1 MENILLI
8 HCCLGDSVLPVYYHV
23 SPKIMNVSLSGI
35 SLRIL
40 SLYV

>member
-23 SPKIMNVSLSGI
+23 SPKIMNVS
-35 SLRIL
+35 
-40 SLYV
+40 